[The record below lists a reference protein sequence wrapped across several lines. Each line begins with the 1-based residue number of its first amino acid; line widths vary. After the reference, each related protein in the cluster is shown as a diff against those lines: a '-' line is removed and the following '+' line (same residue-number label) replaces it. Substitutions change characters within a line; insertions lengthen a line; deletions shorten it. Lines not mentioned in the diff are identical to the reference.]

1 MPDAHLSQTASRA
14 AVQRHVR
21 PARQALCL
29 QVNVKLMDLEPGE
42 KHDTKRVLE
51 LDGLRAFAILSV
63 FLYHAFSLPLSWM
76 GVDIFF
82 VLSGFLITGILLE
95 RKLRPGY
102 FSGFYARRARRILV
116 PYYLLLVLSSV
127 LFGTAWIKQW
137 YWYGFFASNVPSAF
151 HSVPHQSLDVLWSLA
166 VEEQFYLLWPV
177 AILFLSETALLWT
190 AATLIVLAPVLRGI
204 ATSFV
209 STSAPIYHLMPFRM
223 DLLAAGA
230 VIALLWRRSPDIIRE
245 IPLLGPTLVG
255 CAGGA
260 LVSLSTYTSFR
271 TGSNSQF
278 NNVVLYSLTLT
289 VAVGLLLWSLQGK
302 GLFPALLRLRCLRFL
317 GRISYSMY
325 LVHVCFIVLAER
337 QFSNRWAVFAAAFA
351 ATLAYSTVSWFV
363 LEKRL
368 LQSRK
373 STREISAQHVS
384 TELAL
389 SDRSST

>member
-1 MPDAHLSQTASRA
+1 MPHAHSSQRQLEAECSSN
-14 AVQRHVR
+14 VR
-21 PARQALCL
+21 PIRPAGPFAISTKSVMRLNSVETKDAARI
-29 QVNVKLMDLEPGE
+29 
-42 KHDTKRVLE
+42 LE

-63 FLYHAFSLPLSWM
+63 FIYHALAIPMSWM

-102 FSGFYARRARRILV
+102 FSGFYGRRARRILA
-116 PYYLLLVLSSV
+116 PYYLLLVLSSL

-137 YWYGFFASNVPSAF
+137 YWYAFFASNIPNALGN
-151 HSVPHQSLDVLWSLA
+151 VPHESLDVLWSLA

-177 AILFLSETALLWT
+177 AILFLSETALIWT
-190 AATLIVLAPVLRGI
+190 ASILIVLAPVLRGL

-209 STSAPIYHLMPFRM
+209 NTSAPIYHLMPFRM

-230 VIALLWRRSPDIIRE
+230 LVALVWRRSPQTIRE
-245 IPLLGPTLVG
+245 IPFLGPTLVG
-255 CAGGA
+255 CAAGA
-260 LVSLSTYTSFR
+260 LFSLSRYASFR
-271 TGSNSQF
+271 TGGNVIF
-278 NNVVLYSLTLT
+278 NNVILYTFTLS

-302 GLFPALLRLRCLRFL
+302 GLFPAILRLPTLRFL

-325 LVHVCFIVLAER
+325 LVHVCFILLAGR
-337 QFSNRWAVFAAAFA
+337 WVSNRWAVFAVALL
-351 ATLAYSTVSWFV
+351 ATFGYSTFSWFV

-373 STREISAQHVS
+373 RTHEISAHRRI
-384 TELAL
+384 ELAL
-389 SDRSST
+389 SDG